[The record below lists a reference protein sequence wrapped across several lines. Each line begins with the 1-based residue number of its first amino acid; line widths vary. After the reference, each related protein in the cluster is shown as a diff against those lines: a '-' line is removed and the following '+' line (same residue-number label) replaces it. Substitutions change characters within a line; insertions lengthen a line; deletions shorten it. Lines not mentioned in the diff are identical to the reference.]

1 MFRSR
6 HSLTKLC
13 HLDEKKKK
21 TQAVYGRYIMTK
33 GRQVSNL
40 YGYTCEKLTRSINSN
55 RSREEIVCARLF
67 VLVAH

>member
-6 HSLTKLC
+6 HSLTKLR
-13 HLDEKKKK
+13 HFDENKA
-21 TQAVYGRYIMTK
+21 QAVYGRYTMTK
-33 GRQVSNL
+33 GRQISNL

-55 RSREEIVCARLF
+55 RSWEEIVLLF